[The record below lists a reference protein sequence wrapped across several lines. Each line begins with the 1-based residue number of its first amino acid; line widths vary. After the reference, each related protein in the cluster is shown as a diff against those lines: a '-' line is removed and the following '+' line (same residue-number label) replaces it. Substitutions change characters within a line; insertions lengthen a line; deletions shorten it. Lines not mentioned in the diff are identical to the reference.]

1 MLAQMAATAGSVAVG
16 STIGHGISNMLF
28 GGRSE
33 PAPAQEAQP
42 PVQQQQSYY
51 GATRNCDFQAKGM
64 DFSPFSRSSTTDD
77 GCMGRIHKVS

>member
-28 GGRSE
+28 GGRGE

-51 GATRNCDFQAKGM
+51 GATGNCDFQAKGTE
-64 DFSPFSRSSTTDD
+64 FLPFSRSFTTDG
-77 GCMGRIHKVS
+77 GCMRRIHEVS